1 MTPLLNVSKAP
12 TVTLDRS
19 RYLRL
24 LVFFGGVMI
33 NIIMWE
39 VLLRRLFGERAV
51 TRGRTNRLRSYARGF
66 RKLAVR
72 MGGVMIKLGQFLSA
86 RVDVMPPAITDEL
99 VDLQDEVP
107 AEEFSHMR
115 PIFEE
120 ELGRPPEQIFAE
132 FDFQTWAAASLGQVY
147 RARLMTGEPVMVKIQ
162 RPNIEQVVATDL
174 AALSQVA
181 RWTMLWSVI
190 RKRANVPALLEEF
203 AETLWQELD
212 YIAEAEHAEE
222 FRKLFMDDRR
232 VYVPS
237 IFHDYS
243 TNRVLTLEDVTSI
256 KITDSSAI
264 EAAGIDRSIAAKY
277 LLDIYLKM
285 IFDFGFFHADP
296 HPGNL
301 FLYPLPTDAA
311 LAMYGINHPYLGT
324 PFYIVFVDFGMVG
337 RITEEVKIGLREALI
352 AMATRD
358 ATRILTAY
366 EMLGV
371 LLPSADSGRIAAAQ
385 QEMMNVAWGRSVPEL
400 AQMQRSEMRQFAAK
414 YRDLLYDMPFQ
425 VPQNFIYLARAVG
438 ILSGICS
445 SLDPDFNPWQPLAD
459 YAQRYVTRNTSAN
472 IQTVAREAARI
483 GQTAISL
490 PNQLQDVLA
499 QVQRGDATVRVN
511 PDDELRRDLRRIEV
525 AVRSLGGALVFGTI
539 LMSAT
544 LLYIGGKDIPGL
556 VGYALAALSWLLL
569 VVRGRARPR

>member
-1 MTPLLNVSKAP
+1 MTPLMNVSKAP
-12 TVTLDRS
+12 TVTLDKG

-24 LVFFGGVMI
+24 LMFFGGVML
-33 NIIMWE
+33 NIVSWE
-39 VLLRRLFGERAV
+39 VVLRRLFGDRAA
-51 TRGRTNRLRSYARGF
+51 TRRRTSRLRNYARGF
-66 RKLAVR
+66 RRLAIR
-72 MGGVMIKLGQFLSA
+72 MGGVTIKLGQFLSA

-99 VDLQDEVP
+99 ADLQDEVP
-107 AEEFSHMR
+107 AEEFSRMQH
-115 PIFEE
+115 IFVA
-120 ELGRPPEQIFAE
+120 ELGQPPEQIFAE
-132 FDFQTWAAASLGQVY
+132 FDMQTWAAASLGQVY

-190 RKRANVPALLEEF
+190 RRRANVPALLSEF

-212 YIAEAEHAEE
+212 YAAEADHAEE
-222 FRKLFMDDRR
+222 FKRLFTDDRR

-237 IFHDYS
+237 VFRNHS
-243 TNRVLTLEDVTSI
+243 TGRVLTLEDVTSI
-256 KITDSSAI
+256 KITDTIAI
-264 EAAGIDRSIAAKY
+264 ETAGIDRSGAAKE

-285 IFDFGFFHADP
+285 IFDFGLFHADP

-301 FLYPLPTDAA
+301 FLYPLPADASQ
-311 LAMYGINHPYLGT
+311 AMYGSAHPYPGK

-337 RITEEVKIGLREALI
+337 RITDEVKAGLREALI
-352 AMATRD
+352 AIAMRD
-358 ATRILTAY
+358 AARILAAY

-400 AQMQRSEMRQFAAK
+400 AQMPRSEMRQFAAK

-445 SLDPDFNPWQPLAD
+445 GLDPNFNPWQPLAE
-459 YAQRYVTRNTSAN
+459 YAQRYMTRNTSSN
-472 IQTVAREAARI
+472 VQTVAREAAKI

-490 PNQLQDVLA
+490 PNQIQDVLT
-499 QVQRGDATVRVN
+499 QVQRGDLTVRLS
-511 PDDELRRDLRRIEV
+511 PDDDLHRQLRRIEV
-525 AVRSLGGALVFGTI
+525 AVRSVSGALVFGSI

-544 LLYIGGKDIPGL
+544 LLFIGGKVIPGV
-556 VGYALAALSWLLL
+556 VGYVLAALSWMIL
-569 VVRGRARPR
+569 VFRGSRLR